1 MRKVM
6 RCLRTSRR
14 GLPRMAAAAIWTSLL
29 GGCGAAGSPSHTS
42 RSEPPPVWI
51 GMPCSATTRGQ
62 DRQLVA
68 SPADTARIC
77 VDRGAARLDYRPD
90 ALRIIVYRN
99 EVAALLMQCAAPQQA
114 AAFFRENQGK
124 RAILVVGDTAISEP
138 HVSLP
143 MMGCGWQS
151 ASDLQDA
158 ITQCE
163 RIATAWSRPTQ
174 RCWTLCDQA
183 ENAGN
188 DGICIAHKRTP

>member
-1 MRKVM
+1 
-6 RCLRTSRR
+6 
-14 GLPRMAAAAIWTSLL
+14 MAVWTSLL
-29 GGCGAAGSPSHTS
+29 GGCGAAGSPSHPS

-51 GMPCSATTRGQ
+51 GMPCSATTRQQ
-62 DRQLVA
+62 DRRLLA
-68 SPADTARIC
+68 SPADNSKIC

-90 ALRIIVYRN
+90 ALRIVVYRN
-99 EVAALLMQCAAPQQA
+99 EVAAVLLQCASAQQA
-114 AAFFRENQGK
+114 ATFFRENQGK

-163 RIATAWSRPTQ
+163 RIATAWSRPAQ
-174 RCWTLCDQA
+174 RCWSVCDQA